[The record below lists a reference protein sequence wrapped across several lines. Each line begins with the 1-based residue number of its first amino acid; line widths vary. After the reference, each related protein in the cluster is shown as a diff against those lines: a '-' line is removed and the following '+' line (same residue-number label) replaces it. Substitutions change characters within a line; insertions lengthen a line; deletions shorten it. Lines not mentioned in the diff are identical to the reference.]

1 MLIFGAALIP
11 AVNRFVDVMALPEGV
26 EIAKHLSPIVL
37 SRHRV
42 ANGFIDESAGPVTAY
57 EASAFAVGSAVAVGL
72 LQRK

>member
-1 MLIFGAALIP
+1 LMP
-11 AVNRFVDVMALPEGV
+11 AVNRYVDMMELPEGAEV
-26 EIAKHLSPIVL
+26 AKHLSPIVL

-57 EASAFAVGSAVAVGL
+57 EASALAIGSAVALEL